1 MNNSVNLPCYNT
13 WKYFHHHGIDL
24 TILVAFSV
32 LTAILIVTANGC
44 LLIKLLR
51 KKDKVRADKL
61 FVILCFSDIGIGIFA
76 IPVQS
81 VLLFSPNLEIV
92 CLLHKL
98 LTFASSFPFSFSWV
112 MLVIIVTDRC
122 FIITRCRLYN
132 NYITMKMLYII
143 IAIELASSITSVTL
157 IALTRELRV
166 HPTEFDFFHVFQTIA
181 QIFFTLVGASLHGYL
196 LHFVR
201 KNSKKF
207 HPKTRHGN
215 RSHTKK
221 LTRTIAYIYLCL
233 VCFTLPH
240 IVSNFLVIS
249 INPRHYFIIRNI
261 YFGVILLAY
270 SNSYANA
277 LIYLY
282 NMRGRADGNKTN
294 PATISRLKRLK
305 KEKLTSKF

>member
-1 MNNSVNLPCYNT
+1 MNNSVNLPCYDT
-13 WKYFHHHGIDL
+13 WKYFQNHGIDL
-24 TILVAFSV
+24 TILITLSA

-61 FVILCFSDIGIGIFA
+61 IVILCFSDIGIGIFA

-81 VLLFSPNLEIV
+81 MLLFSPQLEIV
-92 CLLHKL
+92 CSLHKL

-112 MLVIIVTDRC
+112 MLVILVTDRC

-132 NYITMKMLYII
+132 KYITMKVLYII
-143 IAIELASSITSVTL
+143 IAIELALSITSITL
-157 IALTRELRV
+157 ITLTRELRV
-166 HPTEFDFFHVFQTIA
+166 HPNKFDFFHAFQTIA
-181 QIFFTLVGASLHGYL
+181 QIFFALVGASLHGYL
-196 LHFVR
+196 LYFVR
-201 KNSKKF
+201 KNSKEF
-207 HPKTRHGN
+207 HQKTRHGN
-215 RSHTKK
+215 QSHTKK
-221 LTRTIAYIYLCL
+221 LTRTIVYIYLCL

-240 IVSNFLVIS
+240 IVSNFLAIS

-282 NMRGRADGNKTN
+282 NMRERAGRNKIN
-294 PATISRLKRLK
+294 PPIISRFKR
-305 KEKLTSKF
+305 EKLTSKF